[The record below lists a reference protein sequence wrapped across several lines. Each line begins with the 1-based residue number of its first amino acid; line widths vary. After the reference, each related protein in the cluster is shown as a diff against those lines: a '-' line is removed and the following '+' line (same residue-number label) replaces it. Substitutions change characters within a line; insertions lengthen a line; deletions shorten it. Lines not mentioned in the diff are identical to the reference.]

1 MSTPRMRPLAVAW
14 IFTRPPPATPST
26 SILSRLSWAFCSSF
40 CAFCAAS
47 RMALKS
53 GISGMSVASRGK
65 RFEFGIGERVH
76 HGAYVG
82 VGEHIGAN
90 ALLGH
95 FLLVEQRRF
104 ARFVG
109 QRDLPNGA
117 GRTLQSERQVARPVA
132 AERPRRLQHQLGRR
146 VAD

>member
-1 MSTPRMRPLAVAW
+1 MSTPKIRPLAVAR
-14 IFTRPPPATPST
+14 ILTMPPPEMPST
-26 SILSRLSWAFCSSF
+26 SIRSRASCAFCSSF
-40 CAFCAAS
+40 WAFCAAS

-53 GISGMSVASRGK
+53 GISGMSVASRGVGFK
-65 RFEFGIGERVH
+65 FGIGEHVH
-76 HGAYVG
+76 HGANVG

-109 QRDLPNGA
+109 QRTLPRGA
-117 GRTLQSERQVARPVA
+117 VRTVQAEPQVTRP
-132 AERPRRLQHQLGRR
+132 
-146 VAD
+146 